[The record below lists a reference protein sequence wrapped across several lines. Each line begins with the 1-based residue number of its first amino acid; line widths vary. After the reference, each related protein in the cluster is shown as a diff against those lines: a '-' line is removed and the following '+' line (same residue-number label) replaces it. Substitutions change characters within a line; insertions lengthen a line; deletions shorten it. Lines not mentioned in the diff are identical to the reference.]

1 MHIKTGIIIA
11 SVLAVGGAVAATTW
25 SFFRQSPEFFEPEAT
40 LGGFKGVIVNGLT
53 ERPLPNAVVSALSSV
68 DGAVVESV
76 RSDSSGRFA
85 LTLADGEYTVVGT
98 LDGYVSRG
106 DYDSGRVIFIDDG
119 TQFVNAKL
127 RLWPP
132 AKVHGRVVAGLAG
145 IAAAVDVRYKR
156 DASGAGPY
164 AYRSVVADENGY
176 FSIEDAYAGI
186 TTIGISADGFASVVL
201 DDIVLK
207 SGVSLDIGDIPLR
220 DGVSLYGQVLDATS
234 KQPIN
239 HAQVDV
245 LDAAGKLLASAKTSG
260 DGSYRL
266 APLDMAHVRVEV
278 SADGYHSAQYKMRLG
293 GGKANHNLPVNLR
306 RAWGM
311 TLNVQNMTGRDPIM
325 THIQITDTTNDKV
338 VYNDTLANGTYELKS
353 IKGGPFLVEAFSAD
367 RLTRAER
374 RSVVGDT
381 VTLRLKPFARII
393 ARAIDSDGSNLD
405 NGQYRFYFRPDSST
419 DEDSP
424 TPWLS
429 FAASTIEIGD
439 LNEGLYRIEVRKTG
453 ETRTSSSNEFLLR
466 QGDVREL
473 TIRMTSGGTIRG
485 HVVSTE
491 SGYNLALVSVALD
504 DGKRTVT
511 TDNDGYFI
519 IDELPDEP
527 FSLSIKVPREE
538 GEATVFGGLTVAR
551 DQVID
556 REFRVSAPRMEARER
571 RREEMRRRI
580 ENGDAPWAE
589 RGRRPRGGRNWRQNG
604 DGQENGADF
613 VPSDWQGAD
622 APPPP
627 ADWQGADAPPRS
639 FRGHGN
645 GEARRANPIG
655 AQEVQAGDEPARQGT
670 SFDAYDS
677 AIPLREAEPI
687 RRRDRAMERNVP

>member
-11 SVLAVGGAVAATTW
+11 SVLVAGGAVAATTW
-25 SFFRQSPEFFEPEAT
+25 MFFRQSPEFFETEAT

-68 DGAVVESV
+68 DGTVVESV
-76 RSDSSGRFA
+76 RSDRSGRFA
-85 LTLADGEYTVVGT
+85 LTLADGEYTVVGA

-106 DYDSGRVIFIDDG
+106 DYDAGRVIFIDDG

-164 AYRSVVADENGY
+164 AYRSVTADENGY

-201 DDIVLK
+201 DDVVLK

-239 HAQVDV
+239 RAQVDV
-245 LDAAGKLLASAKTSG
+245 LDVAGKLLASTKTSG

-266 APLDMAHVRVEV
+266 APIDMAQVRVEV
-278 SADGYHSAQYKMRLG
+278 SADGYHAARYRMRL

-311 TLNVQNMTGRDPIM
+311 TLNVQNMTGREPIM
-325 THIQITDTTNDKV
+325 THIQITDTTSDKV

-374 RSVVGDT
+374 RSAVGDT
-381 VTLRLKPFARII
+381 VTLRLRPFARII
-393 ARAIDSDGSNLD
+393 AHVLDSDGSDLD

-419 DEDSP
+419 AEDSP

-439 LNEGLYRIEVRKTG
+439 LHEGLYRIEVRKTG

-473 TIRMTSGGTIRG
+473 AIRMTSGGAIRG

-491 SGYNLALVSVALD
+491 SGYNLARVSVTLD

-538 GEATVFGGLTVAR
+538 GEATVFGDLTVAH
-551 DQVID
+551 DQVVE

-580 ENGDAPWAE
+580 ENGEAPWAE
-589 RGRRPRGGRNWRQNG
+589 RGYSRRRNSRGGGAEEANGTDFIPSDWNG
-604 DGQENGADF
+604 DG
-613 VPSDWQGAD
+613 

-627 ADWQGADAPPRS
+627 PDWNGDGAPPPPPHHNWNAVEGRS
-639 FRGHGN
+639 NSNAVHDAQRGAAGV
-645 GEARRANPIG
+645 RRGTHVDANNK
-655 AQEVQAGDEPARQGT
+655 
-670 SFDAYDS
+670 
-677 AIPLREAEPI
+677 AIPLREVEPI
-687 RRRDRAMERNVP
+687 